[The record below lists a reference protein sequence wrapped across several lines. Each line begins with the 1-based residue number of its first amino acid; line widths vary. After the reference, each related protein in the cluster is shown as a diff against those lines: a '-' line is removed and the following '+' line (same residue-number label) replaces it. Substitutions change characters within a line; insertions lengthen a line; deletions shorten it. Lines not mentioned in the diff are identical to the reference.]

1 MLMHMRKM
9 MIPMTQKDESIDAKD
24 DTIDEKK
31 AKKKKLTTQGPPII
45 R

>member
-1 MLMHMRKM
+1 

-31 AKKKKLTTQGPPII
+31 AKKMKLTTQGPPII